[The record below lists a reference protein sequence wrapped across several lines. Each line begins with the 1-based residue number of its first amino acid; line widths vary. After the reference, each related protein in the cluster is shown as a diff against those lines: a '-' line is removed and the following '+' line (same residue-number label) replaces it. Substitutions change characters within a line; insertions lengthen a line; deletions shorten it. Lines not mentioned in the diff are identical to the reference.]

1 MIVVGIYIKNPLTL
15 EFERVELFNDEKISV
30 TSTIQNINNIGAT
43 YSDFSQ
49 TFTVPASKNNNR
61 LFKHWYENSLT
72 NQFDTL
78 RKSDAYIE
86 LDTIPFRVGKIQLE
100 SCDIKNNYP
109 QSYSI
114 TFIGNLGNLKD
125 KFAGLFLKDLTS
137 TEFDESHNGTI
148 VRDKIFTTATSSDIM
163 YPLISSLNYWTYG
176 SGYDISTS
184 AEPIRYNQ
192 LFPALRLSKVISM
205 IDNDTKWNINFSGSF
220 LTDPRFTNA
229 YLWLKN
235 ADVFIPSYQEEL
247 ITFQNT
253 SAITYSDTQS
263 TTLALNFW
271 KVPPL
276 TSNVI
281 SSNSLTY
288 GGDDD
293 YYRILN
299 FSITFPAGNSGIKYK
314 IVLFINNISTATIAN
329 YTSIVGTQVASY
341 QEPCWVHPNFDY
353 TFKIV
358 PEATIT
364 FNASVQLQSRFNK
377 GTFSL
382 PDYHYAYQTIS
393 KSANQTVTV
402 SNLQVKSYFP
412 EIKIED
418 FLTGIMK
425 MFNLTCYSTDGINYT
440 LDTLEN
446 YYATGITRDLTKYI
460 KSDNINLNRV
470 KSYKKINF
478 EYEKSESVINTGFSQ
493 ANGIEYGTLFL
504 DTTNEGDEYSIKL
517 PFENLNFNNLSEKLQ
532 VGYALKND
540 AVTKYI
546 PKPVILYDYN
556 PTALTTLTTAADFY
570 FNLSTTAGTSTL
582 HTTYKA
588 FGQEYFDGTNT
599 YSLNFPQQQSTLT
612 NESVN
617 NSLYNQYYSNYIGNV
632 FNPKARLIKVSGILP
647 TSLLTSLKLNDKILI
662 RDKKYIINTMTTD
675 LTTGEVQFELLT
687 DFRVA
692 V

>member
-1 MIVVGIYIKNPLTL
+1 MITVGIYIKDAITL
-15 EFERVELFNDEKISV
+15 EYKRIELFADEKISV
-30 TSTIQNINNIGAT
+30 NSSIQNVNDISKT
-43 YSDFSQ
+43 FTDYSQ
-49 TFTVPASKNNNR
+49 TFVIPASKQNNKI
-61 LFKHWYENSLT
+61 FKHWYENS
-72 NQFDTL
+72 NDSGFSTL
-78 RKSDAYIE
+78 VKADAYIE
-86 LDTIPFRVGKIQLE
+86 LDTIPFRTGKIQLE
-100 SCDIKNNYP
+100 SAIIKDNQP
-109 QSYSI
+109 DSYSI
-114 TFIGNLGNLKD
+114 TFIGALGSLKD
-125 KFAGLFLKDLTS
+125 KFDGLFLKDLNDTS
-137 TEFDESHNGTI
+137 NDFTYSAAI
-148 VRDKIFTTATSSDIM
+148 VKAKVVTTAASADIM
-163 YPLISSLNYWTYG
+163 FPLISSLNYWTYG
-176 SGYDISTS
+176 SGYDISTA

-281 SSNSLTY
+281 SSNTLTY

-299 FSITFPAGNSGIKYK
+299 FSITPTVAGIKYK
-314 IVLFINNISTATIAN
+314 IVLYINNISTATIAN

-341 QEPCWVHPNFDY
+341 PEPCWIHPNFDY

-599 YSLNFPQQQSTLT
+599 YSLNFPAQQSTLT

-617 NSLYNQYYSNYIGNV
+617 NSLYIQYYSNYIGNV

-692 V
+692 I

>member
-1 MIVVGIYIKNPLTL
+1 MIAVGIYIKDAITL
-15 EFERVELFNDEKISV
+15 EYKRVELFSDEKISV
-30 TSTIQNINNIGAT
+30 NSSIQNVNDISKT
-43 YSDFSQ
+43 FSDYSQ
-49 TFTVPASKNNNR
+49 TFVIPASKQNNKI
-61 LFKHWYENSLT
+61 FKHWYENS
-72 NQFDTL
+72 NDSGFSTL
-78 RKSDAYIE
+78 VKADAYIE
-86 LDTIPFRVGKIQLE
+86 LDTIPFRTGKIQLE
-100 SCDIKNNYP
+100 SATIKDNQP
-109 QSYSI
+109 DSYSI
-114 TFIGNLGNLKD
+114 TFIGALGSLKD
-125 KFAGLFLKDLTS
+125 KFDGLFLKDLNDTS
-137 TEFDESHNGTI
+137 NDFAYTDAI
-148 VRDKIFTTATSSDIM
+148 VLDKVKTTAASADIM
-163 YPLISSLNYWTYG
+163 YPLITSNKVWTYG
-176 SGYDISTS
+176 SGTTYPINISGT
-184 AEPIRYNQ
+184 PIRTSD
-192 LFPALRLSKVISM
+192 LFPALRLSKVLSM
-205 IDNDTKWNINFSGSF
+205 IDNDTKWNINFSGAF
-220 LTDPRFTNA
+220 LTDTRFTNA

-235 ADVFIPSYQEEL
+235 SDVFTKNYQEEL

-299 FSITFPAGNSGIKYK
+299 FSITPTVAGIKYK
-314 IVLFINNISTATIAN
+314 IVLYINNISIATIAN

-341 QEPCWVHPNFDY
+341 PEPCWIHPNFDY

-446 YYATGITRDLTKYI
+446 YYASGTTKDLTKYI

-478 EYEKSESVINTGFSQ
+478 EYDKSESVINTGFSQ
-493 ANGIEYGTLFL
+493 ANGIEYGTLLL
-504 DTTNEGDEYSIKL
+504 DTGNDGDEYSIKL
-517 PFENLNFNNLSEKLQ
+517 PFEDLNFSNLNATFQ

-540 AVTKYI
+540 FNKYI

-556 PTALTTLTTAADFY
+556 PSALTAAGFNYYLSSVAGGSGTAY
-570 FNLSTTAGTSTL
+570 SN
-582 HTTYKA
+582 YKA
-588 FGQEYFDGTNT
+588 FGQEYFNGTTT
-599 YSLNFPQQQSTLT
+599 YSLNFPAQQSTLT

-617 NSLYNQYYSNYIGNV
+617 NSLYDQYYSNYIGNV

-647 TSLLTSLKLNDKILI
+647 TLLLTSLKLNDKILI

>member
-1 MIVVGIYIKNPLTL
+1 MIAVGIYIKDAITL
-15 EFERVELFNDEKISV
+15 EYKRVELFADEKISV
-30 TSTIQNINNIGAT
+30 NSSIQNVNDISKT
-43 YSDFSQ
+43 FTDYSQ
-49 TFTVPASKNNNR
+49 TFVIPASKQNNKI
-61 LFKHWYENSLT
+61 FKHWYENS
-72 NQFDTL
+72 NDSGFSTL
-78 RKSDAYIE
+78 VKADAYIE
-86 LDTIPFRVGKIQLE
+86 LDTIPFRTGKIQLE
-100 SCDIKNNYP
+100 SATIKDNQP
-109 QSYSI
+109 DSYSI
-114 TFIGNLGNLKD
+114 TFIGVLGSLKD
-125 KFAGLFLKDLTS
+125 KFDGLFLKDLNDTS
-137 TEFDESHNGTI
+137 NDFLYSAAI
-148 VRDKIFTTATSSDIM
+148 VKAKVVTTAASADIM
-163 YPLISSLNYWTYG
+163 FPLISSLNYWTYG
-176 SGYDISTS
+176 SGYDISTA

-220 LTDPRFTNA
+220 LTDARFTNA

-281 SSNSLTY
+281 SSNTLTY

-299 FSITFPAGNSGIKYK
+299 FSITPTVAGIKYK
-314 IVLFINNISTATIAN
+314 IVLYINNISTAIIAN
-329 YTSIVGTQVASY
+329 YTSIIGTQFASY

-556 PTALTTLTTAADFY
+556 PTELTTLTTAADFY

-617 NSLYNQYYSNYIGNV
+617 NSLYDQYYSNYIGNV

>member
-1 MIVVGIYIKNPLTL
+1 MIAVGIYIKDAITL
-15 EFERVELFNDEKISV
+15 EYKRVELFADEKISV
-30 TSTIQNINNIGAT
+30 NSSIQNVNDISKT
-43 YSDFSQ
+43 FSDYSQ
-49 TFTVPASKNNNR
+49 TFVIPASKQNNKI
-61 LFKHWYENSLT
+61 FKHWYENLNDSG
-72 NQFDTL
+72 FSTL
-78 RKSDAYIE
+78 VKADAYIE
-86 LDTIPFRVGKIQLE
+86 LDTIPFRTGKIQLE
-100 SCDIKNNYP
+100 SCTIKDNQP
-109 QSYSI
+109 DSYSI
-114 TFIGNLGNLKD
+114 TFIGVLGSLKD
-125 KFAGLFLKDLTS
+125 KFDGLFLKDLNDTS
-137 TEFDESHNGTI
+137 NDFFYSAAD
-148 VRDKIFTTATSSDIM
+148 VKAKVVTTAASADIM
-163 YPLISSLNYWTYG
+163 FPLISSLNYWTYG
-176 SGYDISTS
+176 SGYDISTA

-220 LTDPRFTNA
+220 LTDARFTNA

-281 SSNSLTY
+281 SSNTLTY

-299 FSITFPAGNSGIKYK
+299 FSITPTVAGIKYK
-314 IVLFINNISTATIAN
+314 IVLYINNISTATIAN

-341 QEPCWVHPNFDY
+341 PEPCWIHPNFDY

-446 YYATGITRDLTKYI
+446 YYATGTTRDLTKYI

-478 EYEKSESVINTGFSQ
+478 EYEKSESIINTGFSQ

-556 PTALTTLTTAADFY
+556 PIALTTLTTAADFY

-599 YSLNFPQQQSTLT
+599 YSLNFPAQQSTLT

-617 NSLYNQYYSNYIGNV
+617 NSLYDQYYSNYIGNV

-692 V
+692 I

>member
-1 MIVVGIYIKNPLTL
+1 MITVGIYIKDAITL
-15 EFERVELFNDEKISV
+15 EYKRVELFADEKISV
-30 TSTIQNINNIGAT
+30 NSSIQNVNDISKT
-43 YSDFSQ
+43 FTDYSQ
-49 TFTVPASKNNNR
+49 TFVIPASKQNNKI
-61 LFKHWYENSLT
+61 FKHWYENS
-72 NQFDTL
+72 NDSGFSTL
-78 RKSDAYIE
+78 VKADAYIE
-86 LDTIPFRVGKIQLE
+86 LDTIPFRTGKIQLE
-100 SCDIKNNYP
+100 SATIKDNQP
-109 QSYSI
+109 DSYSI
-114 TFIGNLGNLKD
+114 TFIGALGSLKD
-125 KFAGLFLKDLTS
+125 KFDGLFLKDLNDTS
-137 TEFDESHNGTI
+137 NDFTYSAAI
-148 VRDKIFTTATSSDIM
+148 VKAKVVTTAASADIM
-163 YPLISSLNYWTYG
+163 FPLISSLNYWTYG

-235 ADVFIPSYQEEL
+235 ADVFTPSYQEEL

-253 SAITYSDTQS
+253 STITYSDTQS

-299 FSITFPAGNSGIKYK
+299 FSITPTVAGIKYK
-314 IVLFINNISTATIAN
+314 IVLYMNNISIATIAN

-377 GTFSL
+377 GTFSI

-446 YYATGITRDLTKYI
+446 YYATGTTRDLTKYI

-599 YSLNFPQQQSTLT
+599 YSLNFPAQQSTLT

-647 TSLLTSLKLNDKILI
+647 TSLLTSLKLNDKIVI

>member
-1 MIVVGIYIKNPLTL
+1 MITVGIYIKDAITL
-15 EFERVELFNDEKISV
+15 EYKRIELFADEKISV
-30 TSTIQNINNIGAT
+30 NSSIQNVNDISKT
-43 YSDFSQ
+43 FTDYSQ
-49 TFTVPASKNNNR
+49 TFVIPASKQNNKI
-61 LFKHWYENSLT
+61 FKHWYENS
-72 NQFDTL
+72 NDSGFSTL
-78 RKSDAYIE
+78 VKADAYIE
-86 LDTIPFRVGKIQLE
+86 LDTIPFRTGKIQLE
-100 SCDIKNNYP
+100 SAIIKDNQP
-109 QSYSI
+109 DSYSI
-114 TFIGNLGNLKD
+114 TFIGALGSLKD
-125 KFAGLFLKDLTS
+125 KFDGLFLKDLNDTS
-137 TEFDESHNGTI
+137 NDFTYSAAI
-148 VRDKIFTTATSSDIM
+148 VKAKVVTTAASADIM
-163 YPLISSLNYWTYG
+163 FPLISSLNYWTYG
-176 SGYDISTS
+176 SGYDISTA

-281 SSNSLTY
+281 SSNTLTY

-299 FSITFPAGNSGIKYK
+299 FSITPTVAGIKYK
-314 IVLFINNISTATIAN
+314 IVLYINNISTATIAN

-341 QEPCWVHPNFDY
+341 PEPCWIHPNFDY

-446 YYATGITRDLTKYI
+446 YYATGTTRDLTKYI

-599 YSLNFPQQQSTLT
+599 YSLNFPAQQSTLT

-617 NSLYNQYYSNYIGNV
+617 NSLYIQYYSNYIGNV

>member
-1 MIVVGIYIKNPLTL
+1 MITVGIYIKDAITL
-15 EFERVELFNDEKISV
+15 EYKRVELFADEKISV
-30 TSTIQNINNIGAT
+30 NSSIQNVNDISKT
-43 YSDFSQ
+43 FTDYSQ
-49 TFTVPASKNNNR
+49 TFVIPASKQNNKI
-61 LFKHWYENSLT
+61 FKHWYENS
-72 NQFDTL
+72 NDSGFSTL
-78 RKSDAYIE
+78 VKADAYIE
-86 LDTIPFRVGKIQLE
+86 LDTIPFRTGKIQLE
-100 SCDIKNNYP
+100 SCTIKDNQP
-109 QSYSI
+109 DSYSI
-114 TFIGNLGNLKD
+114 TFIGALGSLKD
-125 KFAGLFLKDLTS
+125 KFDGLFLKDLNDTS
-137 TEFDESHNGTI
+137 NDFLYSAAI
-148 VRDKIFTTATSSDIM
+148 VKAKVVTTAASADIM
-163 YPLISSLNYWTYG
+163 FPLISSLNYWTYG
-176 SGYDISTS
+176 SGYDISTA

-281 SSNSLTY
+281 SSNTLTY

-299 FSITFPAGNSGIKYK
+299 FSITPTVAGIKYK
-314 IVLFINNISTATIAN
+314 IVLYINNISTAIIAN
-329 YTSIVGTQVASY
+329 YTSIIGTQVASY

-617 NSLYNQYYSNYIGNV
+617 NSLYDQYYSNYIGNV